1 MSKLTEANIAEITAL
16 LQGVATEFAFLEPGG
31 ATGIEALQSALQA
44 LRNAAGSNASSGF
57 TQELNTGAALVNS
70 AADAGAFSDE
80 ILLDLNAWYPRMET
94 ALHHWIHAPEEPT
107 PSSPAGPP
115 NAAAPASAPS
125 VPMTTA
131 AGNDPSNAPD
141 AESGEGEPIEEPVL
155 TIEIG
160 DDGDLLNEFC
170 NEGRDLLQ
178 DIEQGVLVLE
188 ENPSHK
194 DTLNRVFRAFHTFK
208 GGAGYL
214 GLEAIKN
221 LAHELES
228 VLDAAR
234 RGELAITTPVI
245 DIILAGGDALR
256 QFIEKI
262 SERLA
267 GTNAAEPICIPTLSI
282 IARSHACLH
291 GEPEP
296 EAAPAPPPPK
306 AAPAKPAAASPQP
319 AASAASA
326 AAAAPAPAPEP
337 APTQAP
343 APPAPPTP
351 AAAPTPAPSPVA
363 AAPAPSTA
371 TPSPSTAV
379 PQSAAKPPKPKPA
392 NPASGEGPANFVKI
406 DTLKL
411 DSLVDLVGELV
422 IAQSMV
428 IQHPE
433 VMELTDRQLAR
444 CMRQLARITTD
455 LQHNA
460 MSLRMVPIRAAF
472 QKMTRL
478 VRDLAGSQGK
488 QIQLLLSGEDT
499 ELDRNI
505 VEELADPLIH
515 MIRNSADHGVEMP
528 EERVAKGKP
537 ALGTI
542 RLQAYHQ
549 GGGIVICIADDGKGL
564 DKDRIVA
571 KAIQKGIIEPNA
583 SLSEK
588 EIFELIFAPG
598 FSTAEKV
605 TDLSGRGVGMDVV
618 RGNISRL
625 RGRIEVESTFGQGSS
640 FTIFLPLT
648 LAIIDGLLVSI
659 GDEKFILP
667 TLSVRECL
675 RITENMISTVQGTG
689 ELVSVR
695 GKLMPLTRLGSML
708 GIPGAINDPTKGII
722 VVAESGT
729 TQRCLLV
736 DELLGK
742 KEVVIKSLGD
752 AFKSQALMSGAAILG
767 DGRVALIVDLDA
779 LANLKL
785 LPRAAV
791 A

>member
-1 MSKLTEANIAEITAL
+1 
-16 LQGVATEFAFLEPGG
+16 
-31 ATGIEALQSALQA
+31 
-44 LRNAAGSNASSGF
+44 
-57 TQELNTGAALVNS
+57 
-70 AADAGAFSDE
+70 
-80 ILLDLNAWYPRMET
+80 
-94 ALHHWIHAPEEPT
+94 
-107 PSSPAGPP
+107 
-115 NAAAPASAPS
+115 
-125 VPMTTA
+125 
-131 AGNDPSNAPD
+131 
-141 AESGEGEPIEEPVL
+141 
-155 TIEIG
+155 
-160 DDGDLLNEFC
+160 
-170 NEGRDLLQ
+170 LLQ

-234 RGELAITTPVI
+234 RGELPITTPVI

-267 GTNAAEPICIPTLSI
+267 GTNAGEPICIPTLNI

-296 EAAPAPPPPK
+296 EAAAPAPAAPQPKAAAAPK
-306 AAPAKPAAASPQP
+306 AAPAAQSPAPPQPSAPAHQAPPPAPAAPEPAPAP
-319 AASAASA
+319 AAVQPQAQPVATPAAPA
-326 AAAAPAPAPEP
+326 APAAPPPSAPAPAP
-337 APTQAP
+337 AQ
-343 APPAPPTP
+343 
-351 AAAPTPAPSPVA
+351 AAAAGAPK
-363 AAPAPSTA
+363 T
-371 TPSPSTAV
+371 
-379 PQSAAKPPKPKPA
+379 AKPKAA
-392 NPASGEGPANFVKI
+392 NPAAGEGPANFVKI

-433 VMELTDRQLAR
+433 VMELSDRQLAR

-488 QIQLLLSGEDT
+488 QIQLILSGEDT

-515 MIRNSADHGVEMP
+515 MIRNSADHGIEMP

-571 KAIQKGIIEPNA
+571 KAVQKGIIEPHA

-625 RGRIEVESTFGQGSS
+625 RGRIEVESSFGKGSS

-648 LAIIDGLLVSI
+648 LAIIDGLLVSL
-659 GDEKFILP
+659 GDERFILP

-695 GKLMPLTRLGSML
+695 GKLMPLVRLGNLL
-708 GIPGAINDPTKGII
+708 GIPGATNDATKGII

-752 AFKSQALMSGAAILG
+752 AFKSQVLMSGAAILG

-779 LANLKL
+779 LANLKSF
-785 LPRAAV
+785 PRAAV

>member
-16 LQGVATEFAFLEPGG
+16 LQGLATEFAFLEAGS
-31 ATGIEALQSALQA
+31 ATGTDALRSALEALKTAAGADAAPGFLQELESGA
-44 LRNAAGSNASSGF
+44 GIVNAA
-57 TQELNTGAALVNS
+57 AA
-70 AADAGAFSDE
+70 AGAFSDE
-80 ILLDLNAWYPRMET
+80 MLKGLNAWYPRLET
-94 ALHHWIHAPEEPT
+94 ALHQWIHSPGQPAPT
-107 PSSPAGPP
+107 P
-115 NAAAPASAPS
+115 APAAGSGA
-125 VPMTTA
+125 TADGGNATDA
-131 AGNDPSNAPD
+131 AGGETGE
-141 AESGEGEPIEEPVL
+141 AEVVEEPVL
-155 TIEIG
+155 VIEIG

-234 RGELAITTPVI
+234 RGELPITTPVI

-267 GTNAAEPICIPTLSI
+267 GTNAGEPICIPTLNI

-296 EAAPAPPPPK
+296 EAAAPAPAAPQPKAAAAPK
-306 AAPAKPAAASPQP
+306 AAPAAQSPAPPQPSAPAHQAPPPAPAAPEPAPAP
-319 AASAASA
+319 AAVQPQAQPVATPAAPA
-326 AAAAPAPAPEP
+326 APAAPPPSAPAPAP
-337 APTQAP
+337 AQ
-343 APPAPPTP
+343 
-351 AAAPTPAPSPVA
+351 AAAAGAPK
-363 AAPAPSTA
+363 T
-371 TPSPSTAV
+371 
-379 PQSAAKPPKPKPA
+379 AKPKAA
-392 NPASGEGPANFVKI
+392 NPAAGEGPANFVKI

-433 VMELTDRQLAR
+433 VMELSDRQLAR

-488 QIQLLLSGEDT
+488 QIQLILSGEDT

-515 MIRNSADHGVEMP
+515 MIRNSADHGIEMP

-571 KAIQKGIIEPNA
+571 KAVQKGIIEPHA

-625 RGRIEVESTFGQGSS
+625 RGRIEVESTFGKGSS

-648 LAIIDGLLVSI
+648 LAIIDGLLVSL
-659 GDEKFILP
+659 GDERFILP

-695 GKLMPLTRLGSML
+695 GKLMPLVRLGNLL
-708 GIPGAINDPTKGII
+708 GIPGATNDATKGII

-752 AFKSQALMSGAAILG
+752 AFKSQVLMSGAAILG

-779 LANLKL
+779 LANLKSF
-785 LPRAAV
+785 PRAAV

>member
-16 LQGVATEFAFLEPGG
+16 LQGLATEFAFLEAGS
-31 ATGIEALQSALQA
+31 ATGTDALHASLEAIKT
-44 LRNAAGSNASSGF
+44 AAGPHAAPGF
-57 TQELNTGAALVNS
+57 LQELEAGAGIVNS
-70 AADAGAFSDE
+70 AAAAGAFSDE
-80 ILLDLNAWYPRMET
+80 MLKGLNAWYPRLET
-94 ALHHWIHAPEEPT
+94 ALHQWIHSPEQAAPT
-107 PSSPAGPP
+107 PAAATGTPAG
-115 NAAAPASAPS
+115 
-125 VPMTTA
+125 
-131 AGNDPSNAPD
+131 AGDSTDSNGATD
-141 AESGEGEPIEEPVL
+141 SETSEAEVVEEPVL
-155 TIEIG
+155 VIEIG

-234 RGELAITTPVI
+234 RGELPITTPVI

-267 GTNAAEPICIPTLSI
+267 GTNAGEPICIPTLSI

-296 EAAPAPPPPK
+296 EAAAPAPTAPQPK
-306 AAPAKPAAASPQP
+306 AAAKPEAAPSVQPPPAPQQTP
-319 AASAASA
+319 AVSHNPSAPP
-326 AAAAPAPAPEP
+326 PAPAPPEP
-337 APTQAP
+337 APATAQPEAQQVAAPP
-343 APPAPPTP
+343 APPAPQH
-351 AAAPTPAPSPVA
+351 S
-363 AAPAPSTA
+363 APAPALATA
-371 TPSPSTAV
+371 QPAV
-379 PQSAAKPPKPKPA
+379 SNAPKPAKPKAA

-433 VMELTDRQLAR
+433 VMELSDRQLAR

-488 QIQLLLSGEDT
+488 QIQLILSGEDT

-515 MIRNSADHGVEMP
+515 MIRNSADHGIEMP
-528 EERVAKGKP
+528 DERVAKGKP

-571 KAIQKGIIEPNA
+571 KAIQKGIIEPHA

-625 RGRIEVESTFGQGSS
+625 RGRIEVESTFGKGSS

-648 LAIIDGLLVSI
+648 LAIIDGLLVSL
-659 GDEKFILP
+659 GDERFILP

-695 GKLMPLTRLGSML
+695 GKLMPLVRLGNLL
-708 GIPGAINDPTKGII
+708 GIPGATNDATKGII

-752 AFKSQALMSGAAILG
+752 AFKSQVLMSGAAILG

-779 LANLKL
+779 LANLKS

>member
-1 MSKLTEANIAEITAL
+1 MSKLTEANLAEITAL
-16 LQGVATEFAFLEPGG
+16 LQGVATEFAFLEPGC
-31 ATGIEALQSALQA
+31 ATGIEALQSALEA
-44 LRNAAGSNASSGF
+44 LRTAAGPNASSSV
-57 TQELNTGAALVNS
+57 TQELNAATALVN
-70 AADAGAFSDE
+70 AAAEAGAFSDE
-80 ILLDLNAWYPRMET
+80 ILQELNAWYPRMET
-94 ALHHWIHAPEEPT
+94 AIHHWIHTPEEST
-107 PSSPAGPP
+107 PSSPASEPSP
-115 NAAAPASAPS
+115 AAPASAPS
-125 VPMTTA
+125 P
-131 AGNDPSNAPD
+131 G
-141 AESGEGEPIEEPVL
+141 AESGEGEPAEEPVL
-155 TIEIG
+155 RIEIG

-296 EAAPAPPPPK
+296 EAAPAAPPPK
-306 AAPAKPAAASPQP
+306 AAPARPPVANPAN
-319 AASAASA
+319 
-326 AAAAPAPAPEP
+326 PAPA
-337 APTQAP
+337 
-343 APPAPPTP
+343 
-351 AAAPTPAPSPVA
+351 AAAPTPAPPSTAAP
-363 AAPAPSTA
+363 AAPAPE
-371 TPSPSTAV
+371 TPVAAPALVVAAPAPNTTTPPPPSTPAPA
-379 PQSAAKPPKPKPA
+379 PQSAAKPAKPKPA
-392 NPASGEGPANFVKI
+392 NPTSGEGPANFVKI

-515 MIRNSADHGVEMP
+515 MIRNSADHGIEMP

-571 KAIQKGIIEPNA
+571 KAIQKGIIEPHA

-695 GKLMPLTRLGSML
+695 GKLMPLTRLGTML

>member
-16 LQGVATEFAFLEPGG
+16 LQGLATEFAFLEAGSAAG
-31 ATGIEALQSALQA
+31 TDALHASLEALKT
-44 LRNAAGSNASSGF
+44 AAGPHAAPGF
-57 TQELNTGAALVNS
+57 LQELEAGAGIVNS
-70 AADAGAFSDE
+70 AAAAGAFSDE
-80 ILLDLNAWYPRMET
+80 MLKGLNAWYPRLET
-94 ALHHWIHAPEEPT
+94 ALHQWIHSPEQPAPT
-107 PSSPAGPP
+107 PAAATGTPAG
-115 NAAAPASAPS
+115 
-125 VPMTTA
+125 
-131 AGNDPSNAPD
+131 AGDSTDSNGATD
-141 AESGEGEPIEEPVL
+141 SETSEAEVVEEPVL
-155 TIEIG
+155 VIEIG

-234 RGELAITTPVI
+234 RGELPITTPVI

-267 GTNAAEPICIPTLSI
+267 GTNAGEPICIPTLSI

-296 EAAPAPPPPK
+296 EAAAPAPTAPQPK
-306 AAPAKPAAASPQP
+306 AAAKPEAAPSVQPPPAPQQTP
-319 AASAASA
+319 AVSHNPSAPP
-326 AAAAPAPAPEP
+326 PAPAPPEP
-337 APTQAP
+337 APATAQPEAQQVAAPP
-343 APPAPPTP
+343 APPAPQH
-351 AAAPTPAPSPVA
+351 S
-363 AAPAPSTA
+363 APAPA
-371 TPSPSTAV
+371 LAPAQPAV
-379 PQSAAKPPKPKPA
+379 SNAPKPAKPKAA

-433 VMELTDRQLAR
+433 VMELSDRQLAR

-488 QIQLLLSGEDT
+488 QIQLILSGEDT

-515 MIRNSADHGVEMP
+515 MIRNSADHGIEMP
-528 EERVAKGKP
+528 DERVAKGKP

-571 KAIQKGIIEPNA
+571 KAIQKGIIEPHA

-625 RGRIEVESTFGQGSS
+625 RGRIEVESTFGKGSS

-648 LAIIDGLLVSI
+648 LAIIDGLLVSL
-659 GDEKFILP
+659 GDERFILP

-695 GKLMPLTRLGSML
+695 GKLMPLVRLGNLL
-708 GIPGAINDPTKGII
+708 GIPGATNDATKGII

-752 AFKSQALMSGAAILG
+752 AFKSQVLMSGAAILG

-779 LANLKL
+779 LANLKS

>member
-16 LQGVATEFAFLEPGG
+16 LQGLATEFAFLE
-31 ATGIEALQSALQA
+31 
-44 LRNAAGSNASSGF
+44 AGSNAGTEALRSALEALKTAAGPNAAPGF
-57 TQELNTGAALVNS
+57 LQELESGAGIVNS
-70 AADAGAFSDE
+70 AAAAGAFSDE
-80 ILLDLNAWYPRMET
+80 MLKGLNAWYPRLET
-94 ALHHWIHAPEEPT
+94 ALHQWIHSPEQPAPT
-107 PSSPAGPP
+107 PAAAAGTPAG
-115 NAAAPASAPS
+115 
-125 VPMTTA
+125 
-131 AGNDPSNAPD
+131 AGDSTD
-141 AESGEGEPIEEPVL
+141 ANGATDSETGEAEIVEEPVL
-155 TIEIG
+155 VIEIG

-234 RGELAITTPVI
+234 RGELPITTPVI

-267 GTNAAEPICIPTLSI
+267 GTNAGEPICIPTLSI

-296 EAAPAPPPPK
+296 
-306 AAPAKPAAASPQP
+306 
-319 AASAASA
+319 
-326 AAAAPAPAPEP
+326 AAAAPAPAAPQPKAAAKPEAAPSAQAPPAPQPTPAVSQTPSTPTPAPAAPEP
-337 APTQAP
+337 APATAQPEAQPVAAPTAPQHPAP
-343 APPAPPTP
+343 AP
-351 AAAPTPAPSPVA
+351 APTPAP
-363 AAPAPSTA
+363 APAQAPASNA
-371 TPSPSTAV
+371 PKP
-379 PQSAAKPPKPKPA
+379 AKPKTA

-433 VMELTDRQLAR
+433 VMELSDRQLAR
-444 CMRQLARITTD
+444 CVRQLARITTD

-515 MIRNSADHGVEMP
+515 MIRNSADHGIEMP
-528 EERVAKGKP
+528 DERVAKGKP

-571 KAIQKGIIEPNA
+571 KAIQKGIIEPHA

-625 RGRIEVESTFGQGSS
+625 RGRIEVESTFGKGSS

-648 LAIIDGLLVSI
+648 LAIIDGLLVSL
-659 GDEKFILP
+659 GDERFILP

-695 GKLMPLTRLGSML
+695 GKLMPLVRLGSLL
-708 GIPGAINDPTKGII
+708 GIPGATNDATKGII

-752 AFKSQALMSGAAILG
+752 AFKSQVLMSGAAILG

-779 LANLKL
+779 LANLKS

>member
-1 MSKLTEANIAEITAL
+1 MINDPPLFSADAIPCLVMSKLTEANIAEITAL

-306 AAPAKPAAASPQP
+306 AAPAKPAAATPPP
-319 AASAASA
+319 AA

-371 TPSPSTAV
+371 TPSPSTPAAV

-478 VRDLAGSQGK
+478 VRDLAG
-488 QIQLLLSGEDT
+488 LLE
-499 ELDRNI
+499 
-505 VEELADPLIH
+505 
-515 MIRNSADHGVEMP
+515 
-528 EERVAKGKP
+528 
-537 ALGTI
+537 
-542 RLQAYHQ
+542 Q
-549 GGGIVICIADDGKGL
+549 GGDLLCGL
-564 DKDRIVA
+564 
-571 KAIQKGIIEPNA
+571 G
-583 SLSEK
+583 
-588 EIFELIFAPG
+588 
-598 FSTAEKV
+598 
-605 TDLSGRGVGMDVV
+605 
-618 RGNISRL
+618 
-625 RGRIEVESTFGQGSS
+625 
-640 FTIFLPLT
+640 
-648 LAIIDGLLVSI
+648 
-659 GDEKFILP
+659 
-667 TLSVRECL
+667 
-675 RITENMISTVQGTG
+675 
-689 ELVSVR
+689 
-695 GKLMPLTRLGSML
+695 
-708 GIPGAINDPTKGII
+708 
-722 VVAESGT
+722 
-729 TQRCLLV
+729 
-736 DELLGK
+736 
-742 KEVVIKSLGD
+742 
-752 AFKSQALMSGAAILG
+752 QAL
-767 DGRVALIVDLDA
+767 DLEA
-779 LANLKL
+779 LAFVEVKQLGVPVSHR
-785 LPRAAV
+785 LPHCSAI
-791 A
+791 

>member
-1 MSKLTEANIAEITAL
+1 MSKLTEANVAEITAL
-16 LQGVATEFAFLEPGG
+16 LQGLATEFAFLEAGSAAG
-31 ATGIEALQSALQA
+31 TDALHSGLEAL
-44 LRNAAGSNASSGF
+44 RTAAGPHAASGF
-57 TQELNTGAALVNS
+57 LRELDTGAGIVNT
-70 AADAGAFSDE
+70 AATAGAFSDE
-80 ILLDLNAWYPRMET
+80 MLKALNAWYPRLET
-94 ALHHWIHAPEEPT
+94 ALHQWIHAPEEHAPT
-107 PSSPAGPP
+107 Q
-115 NAAAPASAPS
+115 AAAAGTPATGGHSNDASGGEPS
-125 VPMTTA
+125 
-131 AGNDPSNAPD
+131 D
-141 AESGEGEPIEEPVL
+141 AEIVEEPVL
-155 TIEIG
+155 VIEIG

-234 RGELAITTPVI
+234 RGELPITTPVI

-267 GTNAAEPICIPTLSI
+267 GTNAGEPICIPTLSI

-296 EAAPAPPPPK
+296 EATAPAPAAPQPKAAATQAPAPAPAPAPVAPAAPAAPEPAPPPAPAQETQPVTAPNTPSAAPSPTPAPAPPPAQ
-306 AAPAKPAAASPQP
+306 AAVASATKPAKPKA
-319 AASAASA
+319 
-326 AAAAPAPAPEP
+326 
-337 APTQAP
+337 
-343 APPAPPTP
+343 
-351 AAAPTPAPSPVA
+351 
-363 AAPAPSTA
+363 
-371 TPSPSTAV
+371 
-379 PQSAAKPPKPKPA
+379 A

-433 VMELTDRQLAR
+433 VMELSDRQLAR

-515 MIRNSADHGVEMP
+515 MIRNSADHGIEMP
-528 EERVAKGKP
+528 DERVAKGKP

-571 KAIQKGIIEPNA
+571 KAIQKGIIEPHA

-625 RGRIEVESTFGQGSS
+625 RGRIEVESTFGKGSS

-648 LAIIDGLLVSI
+648 LAIIDGLLVSL
-659 GDEKFILP
+659 GDERFILP

-695 GKLMPLTRLGSML
+695 GKLMPLVRLGNLL
-708 GIPGAINDPTKGII
+708 GIPGATNDPTKGII

-752 AFKSQALMSGAAILG
+752 AFKAQVLMSGAAILG

-779 LANLKL
+779 LANLKS